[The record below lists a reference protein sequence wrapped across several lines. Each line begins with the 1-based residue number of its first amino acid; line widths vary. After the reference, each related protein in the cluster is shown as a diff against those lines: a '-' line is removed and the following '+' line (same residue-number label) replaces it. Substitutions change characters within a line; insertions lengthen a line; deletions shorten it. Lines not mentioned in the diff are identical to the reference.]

1 MNKLRMLVT
10 VSVIVAGLPAL
21 ARSDAT
27 STVFPDYGA
36 WREVV
41 REPQAQLVSLASVA
55 TPVSEEDAARLRERQ
70 LEAALEALG
79 IAVD

>member
-1 MNKLRMLVT
+1 MNKLKVLVT
-10 VSVIVAGLPAL
+10 VSVIVAGLLAL

-36 WREVV
+36 WRGVS
-41 REPQAQLVSLASVA
+41 REPQAQLVSLASAA
-55 TPVSEEDAARLRERQ
+55 TPVSKEDAAKLKERQ
-70 LEAALEALG
+70 LKAALEALG